1 MEGILRI
8 LLEQVPALL
17 CAVVVVSIVGP
28 TTRGGAIVLG
38 LVTFAVAVLLTQMVR
53 AIWKAAFRKN
63 TPPSEPGS

>member
-17 CAVVVVSIVGP
+17 CAVIVVSYVAP

-38 LVTFAVAVLLTQMVR
+38 LVTFAAVVLLTQMAR
-53 AIWKAAFRKN
+53 AIWRMAFRKDV
-63 TPPSEPGS
+63 PPSEPTP